1 MKTYLVGGA
10 VRDQLLNFPYHEK
23 DWVVVG
29 SSPEEMIA
37 LGYTPVGKDFPVF
50 LHPKTHEEYALAR
63 TERKIASGYTGFT
76 FHTDAS
82 VTLEEDLQ
90 RRDLTINAIAKN
102 NDGDIIDPYQGQQD
116 IQHRLLRHVSSA
128 FNEDP
133 VRILRV
139 ARFMARYHH
148 LGFTVA
154 DETMQHMQEMVTQE
168 ETKHLVAE
176 RVWQECD
183 KALTEKNPE
192 YFFSLLKECCALN
205 DIFPS
210 FAEHA
215 LLPCLLKLNAA
226 CQLSTHKTIRFA
238 AFCFPLP
245 YGNIEKTHAYLATPN
260 EYKEL
265 SLLTKVHYSHYASP
279 QTWTPQLLSDF
290 FQKTD
295 ALRKPERF
303 QHILT
308 TCQSIHQSE
317 GNSHDNRQLLLN
329 AFTAYKNVDHQSL
342 IKQGFKK
349 AALGEAIK
357 EKRMEQLN
365 QWLSKENLNANN

>member
-10 VRDQLLNFPYHEK
+10 VRDQLLGFPYHEK

-29 SSPEEMIA
+29 SSPERMRE

-63 TERKIASGYTGFT
+63 TERKTAPGYKGFT
-76 FHTDAS
+76 FHTDPQ
-82 VTLEEDLQ
+82 VTLEEDLE
-90 RRDLTINAIAKN
+90 RRDLTINAIAKSDN
-102 NDGDIIDPYQGQQD
+102 GEIIDPYQGQQD
-116 IQHRLLRHVSSA
+116 IQHRLLRHVSTA
-128 FNEDP
+128 FSEDP

-148 LGFTVA
+148 LGFSVA
-154 DETMQHMQEMVTQE
+154 NETMQLMNDMAAQG

-183 KALTEKNPE
+183 KAFSEKNPE
-192 YFFSLLKECCALN
+192 CFFSTLQNCHTLH
-205 DIFPS
+205 DVFPS
-210 FAEHA
+210 FAQHD
-215 LLPCLLKLNAA
+215 LKPCLSILQKA
-226 CQLSTHKTIRFA
+226 CQLSTNNHIRFA

-245 YGNIEKTHAYLATPN
+245 LDEIEKINAHLATPN
-260 EYKEL
+260 EYKTL
-265 SLLTKVHYSHYASP
+265 SLLTKNHYNDYINIAE
-279 QTWTPQLLSDF
+279 WTAETLCWL

-303 QHILT
+303 QQILT
-308 TCQSIHQSE
+308 ACHSIAQSE
-317 GNSHDNRQLLLN
+317 NNDNNNNALLLK
-329 AFTAYKNVDHQSL
+329 ALTAYQQVDHQAL

-357 EKRMEQLN
+357 EKRKEQL
-365 QWLSKENLNANN
+365 QEWLIQESLP